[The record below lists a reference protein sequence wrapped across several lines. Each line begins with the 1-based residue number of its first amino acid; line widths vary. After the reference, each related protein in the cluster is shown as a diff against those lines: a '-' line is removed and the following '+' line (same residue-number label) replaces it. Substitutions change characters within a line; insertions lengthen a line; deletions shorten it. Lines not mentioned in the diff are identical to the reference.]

1 MRALGLDLGSKRIG
15 VAVSDRSGTIASP
28 LTVIARG
35 RSRRADHE
43 RIAELVRDEDAELVV
58 VGLPRSLSGGDGPAA
73 KAARAE
79 VTALATVVGVPV
91 ELHDERFT
99 TVTADARA
107 GRCRRARHR
116 APRQGRQGRR
126 GSDPAVVAGRS
137 PVSIAE
143 ELARE
148 REARR
153 AADARDVNEFRGI
166 DDIDSLEHLDTIDW
180 TSDPWDEPQ
189 AAGSVERLALA
200 DAVGEVGRLHRSR
213 ARHRDGAGGR
223 PRRLVVH
230 PPGQPNRR
238 RHRRRPASPSPR
250 ATRCSP

>member
-99 TVTADARA
+99 TVTATRA
-107 GRCRRARHR
+107 MTEAGVRGAE
-116 APRQGRQGRR
+116 RR
-126 GSDPAVVAGRS
+126 GKVDKVAAAVILQS
-137 PVSIAE
+137 W
-143 ELARE
+143 
-148 REARR
+148 
-153 AADARDVNEFRGI
+153 
-166 DDIDSLEHLDTIDW
+166 LD
-180 TSDPWDEPQ
+180 
-189 AAGSVERLALA
+189 
-200 DAVGEVGRLHRSR
+200 
-213 ARHRDGAGGR
+213 GR
-223 PRRLVVH
+223 P
-230 PPGQPNRR
+230 
-238 RHRRRPASPSPR
+238 
-250 ATRCSP
+250 